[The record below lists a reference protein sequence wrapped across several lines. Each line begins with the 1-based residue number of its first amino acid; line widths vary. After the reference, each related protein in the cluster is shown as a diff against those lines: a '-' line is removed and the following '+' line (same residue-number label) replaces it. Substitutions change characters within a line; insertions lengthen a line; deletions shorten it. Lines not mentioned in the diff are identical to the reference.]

1 MIKSHLKFKQSTIKD
16 FAKVLGK
23 PDGLSEYEI
32 NNYYENAI
40 VNISVKHTI
49 KDIFAPIVSIHEAL
63 YEIAVSA
70 LFLVTLPILIIWNFF
85 IARKEIR
92 LLYLYLIKHRKE
104 IKAYKKYL
112 QEQKESKNE
121 NPK

>member
-1 MIKSHLKFKQSTIKD
+1 MKLKESTIKD
-16 FAKVLGK
+16 FAEVLDE

-32 NNYYENAI
+32 KHYYQNAML
-40 VNISVKHTI
+40 NISVKDTL
-49 KDIFAPIVSIHEAL
+49 KDIFAPIVSIYQAL
-63 YEIAVSA
+63 YEIVISA
-70 LFLVTLPILIIWNFF
+70 LFLVSLPILIICNFF

-112 QEQKESKNE
+112 QEQKETK
-121 NPK
+121 